1 MNRMDMIAAMNDRSV
16 DWDVIIIGG
25 GATGLGAAVEA
36 ASRGHRTLLAESGDF
51 AQGTSSR
58 STKLIHGGVRYLRQA
73 QFGMVRQSLLERKRL
88 LRNAPHVVQWLN
100 FVLPT
105 YRTGDRLVY
114 YAGLRL
120 YDLLAGQIL
129 SGRSR
134 YLTASEAQQHL
145 PTLRS
150 NGLRGGILY
159 ADGQFDDSRL
169 AVTLARTAVAHGAVL
184 ANYLPV
190 VRLLKEGAQVR
201 GVVMRDLES
210 ASEIEVRGKVVISAT
225 GVFADEILRM
235 DVSEGNPKAAGEPHV
250 VPSQGSH
257 LVLDASFLPGTTA
270 LMIPE
275 TDDGRV
281 LFVIP
286 WHGKL
291 LVGTT
296 DTGVSSVTS
305 KPRPLE
311 SEIDY
316 LLEHAGRYLE
326 RRPARGDIRSS
337 FAGLRPLVGARQGT
351 RNTATLSR
359 EHEIHIADS
368 GLITV
373 IGGKWTTYRKMGE
386 QLIDKAEQLAAL
398 KRRMSITASL
408 PLHGCPSSVDSLGHS
423 RYWWYGSDEI
433 AIDELLKA
441 TPHLGAPLNPLLSIR
456 GIDVV
461 WAARHEM
468 ARTLE
473 DVLARRT
480 RALFLDQ
487 KAAAK
492 TAPLVAD
499 LLQQELGMSDQWK
512 SDQLRSFKAEA

>member
-1 MNRMDMIAAMNDRSV
+1 MNRMDMIAAMNDRSI

-88 LRNAPHVVQWLN
+88 LRNAPHVVQSLN

-105 YRTGDRLVY
+105 YRPGARLFY

-120 YDLLAGQIL
+120 YDLLAGQMV

-134 YLTASEAQQHL
+134 PLTVNETQQHL
-145 PTLRS
+145 PALRS
-150 NGLRGGILY
+150 DGLRGGILY
-159 ADGQFDDSRL
+159 SDGQFDDSRL

-190 VRLLKEGAQVR
+190 VRLMKEAARVR

-210 ASEIEVRGKVVISAT
+210 SREFEVRGKVVINAT
-225 GVFADEILRM
+225 GVFADDVLRM
-235 DVSEGNPKAAGEPHV
+235 DHSEGKSEAADAPHV

-296 DTGVSSVTS
+296 DTRVASVTT

-326 RRPARGDIRSS
+326 RRPTRGDIRSS
-337 FAGLRPLVGARQGT
+337 FAGLRPLVGARQGSQ
-351 RNTATLSR
+351 NTASISR
-359 EHEIHIADS
+359 EHEIHVANS

-386 QLIDKAEQLAAL
+386 ELIDKAEHLAAL
-398 KRRMSITASL
+398 RRRASVTASL
-408 PLHGCPSSVDSLGHS
+408 PLHGCPVSVDSMEHS
-423 RYWWYGSDEI
+423 RYWWYGSDET
-433 AIDELLKA
+433 AINELLKS
-441 TPHLGAPLNPLLSIR
+441 TPQLGAPLNPLLSIR
-456 GIDVV
+456 GIDVI
-461 WAARHEM
+461 WAARYEM

-492 TAPLVAD
+492 AAPLVAD
-499 LLQQELGMSDQWK
+499 LLQQELGMSDEWRR
-512 SDQLRSFKAEA
+512 DQLQRFSAEA

>member
-1 MNRMDMIAAMNDRSV
+1 MNRTDMIAAMNDRSI

-88 LRNAPHVVQWLN
+88 LQNAPHVVQWLN

-105 YRTGDRLVY
+105 YRPGSRLFY

-120 YDLLAGQIL
+120 YDLLAGQVI

-134 YLTASEAQQHL
+134 HLTASATLQHL

-150 NGLRGGILY
+150 HGLRGGILY

-169 AVTLARTAVAHGAVL
+169 ALTLARTAADHSAVL

-190 VRLLKEGAQVR
+190 VRLLRTGARVR

-210 ASEIEVRGKVVISAT
+210 SSEIEVRGKVVINAT
-225 GVFADEILRM
+225 GVFADEILGM
-235 DVSEGNPKAAGEPHV
+235 DSSEEKTKAADAPHV

-257 LVLDASFLPGTTA
+257 LVLDASFLPGTSA

-296 DTGVSSVTS
+296 DTGVSSVTHR
-305 KPRPLE
+305 PRPLE

-326 RRPARGDIRSS
+326 RRPTRGDIRSS
-337 FAGLRPLVGARQGT
+337 FAGLRPLVGARRGSQH
-351 RNTATLSR
+351 TASLSR
-359 EHEIHIADS
+359 EHEIHVGDS

-386 QLIDKAEQLAAL
+386 QLINTAEQLATL
-398 KRRMSITASL
+398 KRRESITASL
-408 PLHGCPSSVDSLGHS
+408 PLHGSPLSAGSLENS
-423 RYWWYGSDEI
+423 RYWWYGSEVT
-433 AIDELLKA
+433 AIGELLKS

-456 GIDVV
+456 GIDVI
-461 WAARHEM
+461 WAARYEM

-512 SDQLRSFKAEA
+512 SDQLQSFKAEA